1 MLCPL
6 LIGFG
11 NSLNRRERREDLP
24 KSDAGHL
31 VGFCPADG
39 QLGLQ
44 VAGGVGETGF
54 LPSHCLVLFFAF
66 CVLFTPIFS
75 PFKFHIWSN
84 YCLCTL
90 LSWRHRKSV
99 PLSGGAVP
107 SHRTCI
113 LVTGLL
119 RKPRCSRRKPAG
131 ETCLGY
137 SWL

>member
-54 LPSHCLVLFFAF
+54 LPSHCLVLFFGF
-66 CVLFTPIFS
+66 CFLCSFHSNFLALLNSIFGL
-75 PFKFHIWSN
+75 IIV
-84 YCLCTL
+84 CA
-90 LSWRHRKSV
+90 LSFR
-99 PLSGGAVP
+99 GGAGNQ
-107 SHRTCI
+107 S
-113 LVTGLL
+113 L
-119 RKPRCSRRKPAG
+119 
-131 ETCLGY
+131 
-137 SWL
+137 

>member
-1 MLCPL
+1 MKRRLAEVRCW
-6 LIGFG
+6 
-11 NSLNRRERREDLP
+11 SL
-24 KSDAGHL
+24 S
-31 VGFCPADG
+31 
-39 QLGLQ
+39 
-44 VAGGVGETGF
+44 GF
-54 LPSHCLVLFFAF
+54 LSGRRAVRAPSGRWGGGDWVSTVTLLGFVFWFLLSVFFSLQF
-66 CVLFTPIFS
+66 FS

-90 LSWRHRKSV
+90 LSWRRRKSV